1 LKGISNKL
9 KNKEHTAAAAA
20 KEKQEKNPKTF
31 IKLEDILLKFIHICF
46 LLRTLFSP
54 SPFLPPFQLRA
65 HFCFVYGL
73 FFCYIFLFR
82 CFFYM
87 FSFRFCPIFLPGLAV
102 KKLQANGSAQNSA
115 FVLPLFLCFPG
126 PGILFARHFFSFNCV
141 FGFYGLHSAS
151 WGFIFFNGK
160 LSS

>member
-54 SPFLPPFQLRA
+54 PPHFPPLFSLELTFVSCMVFFFVIFFYFDAFSICFL
-65 HFCFVYGL
+65 FVFAP
-73 FFCYIFLFR
+73 FFCLAWQLKNYKQMVRHKIRHSFCLYFFVFR
-82 CFFYM
+82 VLGY
-87 FSFRFCPIFLPGLAV
+87 FLPGTSSRSTA
-102 KKLQANGSAQNSA
+102 S
-115 FVLPLFLCFPG
+115 
-126 PGILFARHFFSFNCV
+126 
-141 FGFYGLHSAS
+141 SAS
-151 WGFIFFNGK
+151 TACIPLHGDLYF
-160 LSS
+160 LMES